1 MDYQVGAMGSS
12 RVLPERTSDIVARVA
27 RENQANNVTVGEL
40 LEALK
45 DRSFG
50 VIIILFALPN
60 AIVPISWV
68 LGTPILFFAVQM
80 VLGWQKPWLP
90 AFMRRQQ
97 ISGETFAKIAN
108 YVVRYLSTL
117 EKWLKPRLGWLTTD
131 IAERFIGLY
140 MVFLTII
147 LLVPIP
153 FGNALPA
160 FGISII
166 AAGLIEKDG
175 AAIIVGSLIGLAGTL
190 YIVLLLGGIWTAFKA
205 IFGF

>member
-27 RENQANNVTVGEL
+27 RENQANSVTVGEL